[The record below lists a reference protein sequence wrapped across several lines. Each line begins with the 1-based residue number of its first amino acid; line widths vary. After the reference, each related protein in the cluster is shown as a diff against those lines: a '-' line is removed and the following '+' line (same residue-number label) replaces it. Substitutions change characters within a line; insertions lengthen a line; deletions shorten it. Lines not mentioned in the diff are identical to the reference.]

1 MLYNA
6 YSQKLTGQVRSRKD
20 PMSYLNVILVGPTS
34 SGKTAFMRTLCERM
48 KHNIIQG
55 TFRESKPMVLKEP
68 IRPTEE
74 LYSVSMHIEEHGQ
87 RTALTLV
94 DTPGFT
100 TGFSVDH
107 QLRYIAKYIDHQ
119 FELTLA
125 EETKIRRDSK
135 ALDTHIHACI
145 YFIDTKVSGLS
156 DVDRYVIKLLGSRVN
171 VLPVIGK
178 ADTLTQVQRENIKS
192 GFRKEVF
199 DVLHA
204 PVYGYIEVDDE
215 DEDIEE
221 DGDEDNSANSEK
233 MVFREK
239 AQSGQEEKSS
249 GRSLEGIIHFLQEC
263 IDEDDDK
270 DAHAMLEYLDVVP
283 FTLISYEED
292 PDTGRPMLITPNS
305 KENHTPFGDLG
316 NDSDEEG
323 ISSSPSPILKPSKSK
338 PVLGRRYPWAVVE
351 CGNPDH
357 CDFEKLKMFLLG
369 SHRDMLR
376 VDTFERFYEKYRSA
390 QLLNRRADQILNLK
404 TRTPHVST

>member
-1 MLYNA
+1 
-6 YSQKLTGQVRSRKD
+6 
-20 PMSYLNVILVGPTS
+20 MSYLNVILVGPTS

-239 AQSGQEEKSS
+239 AQS
-249 GRSLEGIIHFLQEC
+249 
-263 IDEDDDK
+263 
-270 DAHAMLEYLDVVP
+270 
-283 FTLISYEED
+283 
-292 PDTGRPMLITPNS
+292 
-305 KENHTPFGDLG
+305 
-316 NDSDEEG
+316 
-323 ISSSPSPILKPSKSK
+323 
-338 PVLGRRYPWAVVE
+338 VLGRRYPWAVVE

>member
-48 KHNIIQG
+48 KHNIIRG
-55 TFRESKPMVLKEP
+55 TFKESKPMVLKDP

-145 YFIDTKVSGLS
+145 YFIDTKTSGLS

-171 VLPVIGK
+171 VVPVVGK
-178 ADTLTQVQRENIKS
+178 ADTLTQAQRENIKS

-199 DVLHA
+199 DIIQA
-204 PVYGYIEVDDE
+204 PVYGYIEIDE
-215 DEDIEE
+215 DEDEDDEE
-221 DGDEDNSANSEK
+221 SIASNETPT
-233 MVFREK
+233 RERTRPTN
-239 AQSGQEEKSS
+239 EENNTTKT
-249 GRSLEGIIHFLQEC
+249 LEGIVNFLQEC
-263 IDEDDDK
+263 IDEDGDE
-270 DAHAMLEYLDVVP
+270 DALAMMEYLDVMP

-292 PDTGRPMLITPNS
+292 PDTGRPMLITPNQ
-305 KENHTPFGDLG
+305 KEPQGSFVT
-316 NDSDEEG
+316 
-323 ISSSPSPILKPSKSK
+323 
-338 PVLGRRYPWAVVE
+338 PVLGRRYPWATVE

-376 VDTFERFYEKYRSA
+376 ADTFERFYEKYRSA
-390 QLLNRRADQILNLK
+390 QLLNRRADQLLNLK
-404 TRTPHVST
+404 AKPPRMAA